1 VNGYLPSSTDA
12 EKKKGQKKNGLKKGL
27 QRSDRV
33 HAKQAQIKFK
43 CQA

>member
-1 VNGYLPSSTDA
+1 MAIFQVPPMLKK
-12 EKKKGQKKNGLKKGL
+12 EKKKGKKNGL